1 MPARYGD
8 MSRNIGHILKDNS
21 ENTLNTIPFIS
32 CYINSLDMNPDLRRY
47 PQFEDARQVIENK
60 FDEDQNKYVDDP
72 GQSYTVTRYQPVP
85 YMLTMTVDVW
95 TSNTDQKLQ
104 LLEQILVLFN
114 PSINLH
120 TNQNTLDWTSLT
132 YCELTNTQWSS
143 RSLPSGAD
151 DVIDVATLTFQ
162 MPIFINPPVKVERM
176 NLIHTILAQVHTM
189 DLADFET
196 WTVDAITTA
205 DSSFAV
211 TTLEDYWVKFE
222 DGSVLLLD
230 NTGDE
235 HGGAGTAL
243 NWETDVFANY
253 GELRAGISQLR
264 LRQSGDITDPTN
276 DVIGVIDY
284 DINNPQKLIV
294 TIDTDTLPA
303 NTQGN
308 VDAIINPQTTGPG
321 DGNLPVAAGG
331 QRYLILDDAPN
342 AGLWGTIDASA
353 NDIIEYNGASW
364 VVSFNA
370 SANAGPDYTTNLAT
384 ADQFEW
390 TGTYWQNSY
399 EGIYR
404 EGWFRI
410 YI

>member
-1 MPARYGD
+1 

-32 CYINSLDMNPDLRRY
+32 CYINNLDMNPDLRRY
-47 PQFEDARQVIENK
+47 PQFEDSRQVIENR
-60 FDEDQNKYVDDP
+60 FDEDQNKYVDEP

-104 LLEQILVLFN
+104 LMEQILVLFN

-143 RSLPSGAD
+143 RALPSGAD

-176 NLIHTILAQVHTM
+176 NLIHTILTQVHTL
-189 DLADFET
+189 DLDDFET
-196 WTVDAITTA
+196 WTVDALTGAESDFVITT
-205 DSSFAV
+205 
-211 TTLEDYWVKFE
+211 LNDYWINFA
-222 DGSVLLLD
+222 DGAALLLD
-230 NTGDE
+230 NTGDD
-235 HGGAGTAL
+235 HGGFGTAL
-243 NWETDVFANY
+243 SWEDDVFSSY
-253 GELRAGISQLR
+253 GELRPGISQIR
-264 LRQSGDITDPTN
+264 LRQSGDVTDPSN

-284 DINNPQKLIV
+284 DVNNPQKLSV

-303 NTQGN
+303 NTQGTVN
-308 VDAIINPQTTGPG
+308 SIINPQSSGPG
-321 DGNLPVAAGG
+321 DGNLPVAVSG
-331 QRYLILDDAPN
+331 QRYLVLDDVPT
-342 AGLWGTIDASA
+342 AGLWGTVTASA
-353 NDIIEYNGASW
+353 NDIIEYNGSIW
-364 VVSFNA
+364 VVSFDA
-370 SANAGPDYTTNLAT
+370 SANTGPDYTTNLAT
-384 ADQFEW
+384 GDQFEW
-390 TGTYWQNSY
+390 TGEFWQNSY
-399 EGIYR
+399 EGTYR
-404 EGWFRI
+404 EGWWRL